1 MTGSALIAEIVDGET
16 LTHVTF
22 TPGEDGSATA
32 LGSQGSERIGFVE
45 IPSIIAA
52 LFDLHPTGFVDQRF
66 SVTPGELDAFVNDG
80 AARMLVLTEEGATAA
95 EAIVFDHR
103 DLGYF
108 IVEPTDDPE
117 RIDAATVR
125 SLDVWT
131 VICSIAA
138 EVCGA

>member
-1 MTGSALIAEIVDGET
+1 MNRTTLISEIVDRET
-16 LTHVTF
+16 LTRVAF
-22 TPGEDGSATA
+22 TPEEGGSATA
-32 LGSQGSERIGFVE
+32 VGSQGSERIGFVE
-45 IPSIIAA
+45 IPSVVGA
-52 LFDLHPTGFVDQRF
+52 LFDLHPTDFVDERF
-66 SVTPGELDAFVNDG
+66 SVTPAELDALVNDG
-80 AARMLVLTEEGATAA
+80 FARMLVLTEEGADAA

-108 IVEPTDDPE
+108 LVEPTDDPE

-131 VICSIAA
+131 VICSVAA